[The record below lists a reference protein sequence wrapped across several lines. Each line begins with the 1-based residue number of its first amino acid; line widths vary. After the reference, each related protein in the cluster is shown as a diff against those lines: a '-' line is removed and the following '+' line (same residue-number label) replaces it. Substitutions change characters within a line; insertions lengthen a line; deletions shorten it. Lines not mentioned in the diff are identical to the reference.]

1 MKYPKEYLDEI
12 KTRLKVSTV
21 VSKTVSLKKRGKE
34 FVGLSPF
41 KNEKTPSF
49 TVNDEKE
56 FYHCFATSEHGNIF
70 DFIMK
75 TQNLKFGEAVKH
87 LAQLAGMQ
95 PYLFSKKDE
104 EREKKWNEYK
114 SIFNEYV
121 DFYHNELIKNEQH
134 SNAREYLKNR
144 SLSKEN
150 VKKFK
155 IGYVEK
161 NPSIFEQ
168 FKNKYSEQTLVE
180 TGLFYLDEKK
190 KIYIERFR
198 GRLIFPINNITGQP
212 IALGGRI
219 IENLDYLAKYINSPE
234 TLFFK
239 KGSNLYNLDLAR
251 KLSNKLDHIYLVEG
265 YMDVVGLSKNG
276 IDNAVANLGTS
287 LTDKQI
293 QILNQFFDD
302 IIICFDGDESGY
314 KAALRA
320 AENSIKELKPEKQ
333 ISFLFLPNKE
343 DPDSYVNKNGKA
355 NFIEFTK
362 QSKLSIHQFIFS
374 HYKKQTENN
383 PSSMA
388 IFEKRLRDV
397 ANTIKD
403 DYIKKYVLEYF
414 LEKIAELTPHSNQK
428 NKKNYK
434 KPTKSLDATK
444 KYYNESQSLSGVELK
459 EFSLIYLV
467 INNLNL
473 MQSNIHLIE
482 NIKLFTEVNKK
493 IFNQIIEVLK
503 SENQI
508 AVQDLNLDSQII
520 EKINK
525 FAPIKYILKNNSEDD
540 QKIIELLEDI
550 SRDLMNYD
558 LEFRIQELESKFSV
572 DMNESTFN
580 ELKELKKK
588 SRISI
593 NLDKFVMDFYRFD
606 II

>member
-12 KTRLKVSTV
+12 KNRLKVSTV

-49 TVNDEKE
+49 TINDEKE

-75 TQNLKFGEAVKH
+75 TQNLRFGEAVKY

-95 PYLFSKKDE
+95 PYMFSKQDE

-121 DFYHNELIKNEQH
+121 NFYHDELLKNENY
-134 SNAREYLKNR
+134 SVAREYLKKR
-144 SLSKEN
+144 SLNKEE

-155 IGYVEK
+155 IGYIQK
-161 NPSIFEQ
+161 NPNFFEKL
-168 FKNKYSEQTLVE
+168 KNNFSEQTIVD

-198 GRLIFPINNITGQP
+198 GRLIFPINNISGQP

-219 IENLDYLAKYINSPE
+219 IENSDYLAKYINSPE
-234 TLFFK
+234 TTFFK

-251 KLSNKLDHIYLVEG
+251 KLSNKIDYVYLVEG
-265 YMDVVGLSKNG
+265 YMDVVGLSKNEVN
-276 IDNAVANLGTS
+276 NAVANLGTS

-293 QILNQFFDD
+293 LILNQFFDD

-320 AENSIKELKPEKQ
+320 AENSIKELKPEKK
-333 ISFLFLPNKE
+333 ISFLFLPDKE
-343 DPDSYVNKNGKA
+343 DPDSYVNKNGKN

-362 QSKLSIHQFIFS
+362 QSKLSIHQFIFN
-374 HYKKQTENN
+374 HYKKQTKND
-383 PSSMA
+383 PSSLA
-388 IFEKRLRDV
+388 IFEKKLRNI
-397 ANTIKD
+397 ATTIKD
-403 DYIKKYVLEYF
+403 DFIKKYVLEYF
-414 LEKIAELTPHSNQK
+414 LEKIAELTPHSNQ
-428 NKKNYK
+428 NKKSFYIK
-434 KPTKSLDATK
+434 KTKSLESTK
-444 KYYNESQSLSGVELK
+444 KFFNESQSLTGVEIK
-459 EFSLIYLV
+459 EFSLLYLV
-467 INNLNL
+467 LNNLNL
-473 MQSNIHLIE
+473 LQANVHLLE
-482 NIKLFTEVNKK
+482 NIKLFTEINKK
-493 IFNQIIEVLK
+493 IFNLIIEKLK
-503 SENQI
+503 SEVQI
-508 AVQDLNLDSQII
+508 SIQDLNIDHEFV
-520 EKINK
+520 EKVSK
-525 FAPIKYILKNNSEDD
+525 FASIKHILKNQTNDD
-540 QKIIELLEDI
+540 QKVIELLEDI

-572 DMNESTFN
+572 DMSEATFN

-588 SRISI
+588 Q
-593 NLDKFVMDFYRFD
+593 NLN
-606 II
+606 

>member
-70 DFIMK
+70 DFVMK

-114 SIFNEYV
+114 SIYNEYV
-121 DFYHNELIKNEQH
+121 DFYHNELIKNEQY

-144 SLSKEN
+144 SLSKED

-155 IGYVEK
+155 MGYVEK
-161 NPSIFEQ
+161 NPNIFEQ
-168 FKNKYSEQTLVE
+168 LKNKYSEQTLVE

-190 KIYIERFR
+190 KIYVERFR

-251 KLSNKLDHIYLVEG
+251 KLSNKVDHIYLVEG

-428 NKKNYK
+428 NKKSYK

-493 IFNQIIEVLK
+493 IFNQIIESLK

-525 FAPIKYILKNNSEDD
+525 FAPIKYILKNNSEDE

-572 DMNESTFN
+572 DMSESTFN

-588 SRISI
+588 Q
-593 NLDKFVMDFYRFD
+593 NLN
-606 II
+606 

>member
-12 KTRLKVSTV
+12 KTRLKVSAV

-70 DFIMK
+70 DFVMK
-75 TQNLKFGEAVKH
+75 TQNLKFSEAVKH

-114 SIFNEYV
+114 SIYDEYV
-121 DFYHNELIKNEQH
+121 NFYNDQLIKNEQH

-144 SLSKEN
+144 SLSKDD
-150 VKKFK
+150 VKRFK
-155 IGYVEK
+155 MGYVEK
-161 NPSIFEQ
+161 NPNIFEQ
-168 FKNKYSEQTLVE
+168 LKNKYSEQTLVE

-190 KIYIERFR
+190 NTYVERFR

-251 KLSNKLDHIYLVEG
+251 KLSNKVDHIYLVEG

-293 QILNQFFDD
+293 LILNQFFDD

-388 IFEKRLRDV
+388 IFEKRLRDI

-414 LEKIAELTPHSNQK
+414 LEKIAELTPYSNQK
-428 NKKNYK
+428 IKKTYK

-444 KYYNESQSLSGVELK
+444 KHYNESQSLSGVELK
-459 EFSLIYLV
+459 EFSLIYLI

-493 IFNQIIEVLK
+493 IFNQIIESLK
-503 SENQI
+503 SEDQLT
-508 AVQDLNLDSQII
+508 VHDLNLDIQII

-525 FAPIKYILKNNSEDD
+525 FAPIKYILKNNSEDE

-558 LEFRIQELESKFSV
+558 LEFRIKELESKFSV
-572 DMNESTFN
+572 DMSESTFN

-588 SRISI
+588 Q
-593 NLDKFVMDFYRFD
+593 NLN
-606 II
+606 

>member
-95 PYLFSKKDE
+95 PYLFSKKDK

-121 DFYHNELIKNEQH
+121 EYYHNELIKKEQH

-144 SLSKEN
+144 SLSKED

-161 NPSIFEQ
+161 NSNIFEQ
-168 FKNKYSEQTLVE
+168 LKNKYSVQTLIE

-190 KIYIERFR
+190 KIYVERFR
-198 GRLIFPINNITGQP
+198 GRLIFPINNITSQP

-251 KLSNKLDHIYLVEG
+251 KLSNKVDHIYLVEG
-265 YMDVVGLSKNG
+265 YMDVIGLSKNG
-276 IDNAVANLGTS
+276 VDNAVANLGTS

-355 NFIEFTK
+355 NFLEFTK
-362 QSKLSIHQFIFS
+362 QTKLSIHQFIFS

-388 IFEKRLRDV
+388 IFEKRLREV
-397 ANTIKD
+397 VNTIKD

-428 NKKNYK
+428 NKKSYK
-434 KPTKSLDATK
+434 KTIKSLATTK
-444 KYYNESQSLSGVELK
+444 KHYNESQSLSGVELK

-473 MQSNIHLIE
+473 MQSNIHLVE
-482 NIKLFTEVNKK
+482 NIKLFTEINKK
-493 IFNQIIEVLK
+493 IFSQIIEVLK

-508 AVQDLNLDSQII
+508 AIQDLNLDSQII

-525 FAPIKYILKNNSEDD
+525 FAPIKYILKNNSEDE

-588 SRISI
+588 Q
-593 NLDKFVMDFYRFD
+593 NLN
-606 II
+606 